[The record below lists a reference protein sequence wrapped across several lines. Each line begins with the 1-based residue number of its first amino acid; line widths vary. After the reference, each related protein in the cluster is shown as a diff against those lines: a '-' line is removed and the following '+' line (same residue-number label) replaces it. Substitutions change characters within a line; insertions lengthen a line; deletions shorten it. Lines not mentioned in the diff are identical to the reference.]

1 MVHGIYG
8 GPPGYYFP
16 KVIFS
21 VLGVFFFVPANSV
34 NLDEMPVYAKEP
46 VLGFQS
52 TIGLRG

>member
-1 MVHGIYG
+1 MVYME
-8 GPPGYYFP
+8 GPQ
-16 KVIFS
+16 VIISKSNLFCPWR
-21 VLGVFFFVPANSV
+21 FFFVPANSV